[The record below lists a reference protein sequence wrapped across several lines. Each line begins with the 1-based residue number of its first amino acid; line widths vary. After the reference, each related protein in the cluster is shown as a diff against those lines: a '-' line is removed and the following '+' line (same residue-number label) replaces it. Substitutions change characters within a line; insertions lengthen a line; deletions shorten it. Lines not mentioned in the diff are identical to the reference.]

1 VVAGEAA
8 DGREAVRL
16 VRSENP
22 DVAVLDISM
31 PQFNGLNAAL
41 ELARVC
47 PRVKLVVLTQ
57 HDEPQYVTE
66 ALRCGVRGYVLKS
79 QAARDLVQAIEG
91 VCRGEVYLSPGVAGA
106 VAEAYLSPQH
116 AAAALSVR
124 ERQVLQLIAEGH
136 STKAIA
142 ARLAISAKTVESHRS
157 KLMQKLDIHDTAS
170 LVRYAIPERNHSAVG
185 LSIRKFLIPDPSSA
199 DPQIGGFA
207 LLAQHTAR
215 LCLPPGSTLVRH
227 THDGYRIGLAI
238 RRTRRTPR
246 AQCARI
252 TRPRQCGALR
262 RVRNEA
268 LRARNAEL
276 ADQLRAAAMESDD
289 TRTTRL
295 LSELLRLQGLTKD
308 SESPCS

>member
-1 VVAGEAA
+1 VGIRLVLADDHVLVRQGLKTLLQSAGFVVAGEAA

-66 ALRCGVRGYVLKS
+66 ALRCGVKGYVLKS

-91 VCRGEVYLSPGVAGA
+91 VCRGEVYLSPGVASA
-106 VAEAYLSPQH
+106 VAEAYLAPQH
-116 AAAALSVR
+116 TAALSVR

-142 ARLAISAKTVESHRS
+142 VRLAISAKTVESHRS

-170 LVRYAIPERNHSAVG
+170 LVRYAI
-185 LSIRKFLIPDPSSA
+185 
-199 DPQIGGFA
+199 
-207 LLAQHTAR
+207 
-215 LCLPPGSTLVRH
+215 RH
-227 THDGYRIGLAI
+227 GVTQA
-238 RRTRRTPR
+238 
-246 AQCARI
+246 
-252 TRPRQCGALR
+252 
-262 RVRNEA
+262 
-268 LRARNAEL
+268 
-276 ADQLRAAAMESDD
+276 
-289 TRTTRL
+289 
-295 LSELLRLQGLTKD
+295 
-308 SESPCS
+308 

>member
-1 VVAGEAA
+1 VVGIRLVLADDHVLVRQGLKTLLQSAGFVVAGEAA

-41 ELARVC
+41 ELARLC

-66 ALRCGVRGYVLKS
+66 ALRCGVKGYVLKS

-91 VCRGEVYLSPGVAGA
+91 VCRGEVYLSPGVASA
-106 VAEAYLSPQH
+106 VAEAYLAPQH
-116 AAAALSVR
+116 TAALSVR

-170 LVRYAIPERNHSAVG
+170 LVRYAI
-185 LSIRKFLIPDPSSA
+185 
-199 DPQIGGFA
+199 
-207 LLAQHTAR
+207 
-215 LCLPPGSTLVRH
+215 RH
-227 THDGYRIGLAI
+227 GVTQA
-238 RRTRRTPR
+238 
-246 AQCARI
+246 
-252 TRPRQCGALR
+252 
-262 RVRNEA
+262 
-268 LRARNAEL
+268 
-276 ADQLRAAAMESDD
+276 
-289 TRTTRL
+289 
-295 LSELLRLQGLTKD
+295 
-308 SESPCS
+308 

>member
-1 VVAGEAA
+1 MGIRLVLADDHVLVRQGLKTLLQSAGFVVAGEAA

-41 ELARVC
+41 ELGRLC
-47 PRVKLVVLTQ
+47 PRVKLVLLTQ

-91 VCRGEVYLSPGVAGA
+91 VCRGEVYLSPGVASA
-106 VAEAYLSPQH
+106 VAEAYLAPQH
-116 AAAALSVR
+116 TTALSVR

-142 ARLAISAKTVESHRS
+142 VRLAISAKTVESHRS

-170 LVRYAIPERNHSAVG
+170 LVRYAI
-185 LSIRKFLIPDPSSA
+185 
-199 DPQIGGFA
+199 
-207 LLAQHTAR
+207 
-215 LCLPPGSTLVRH
+215 RH
-227 THDGYRIGLAI
+227 GVTQA
-238 RRTRRTPR
+238 
-246 AQCARI
+246 
-252 TRPRQCGALR
+252 
-262 RVRNEA
+262 
-268 LRARNAEL
+268 
-276 ADQLRAAAMESDD
+276 
-289 TRTTRL
+289 
-295 LSELLRLQGLTKD
+295 
-308 SESPCS
+308 

>member
-1 VVAGEAA
+1 HRLGTRSRRGDPVSTAPGGLAVGIRLVLADDHVLVRQGLKTLLESAGFVVAGEAA

-16 VRSENP
+16 VRTENP
-22 DVAVLDISM
+22 DVAVMDISM

-41 ELARVC
+41 ELGRLC

-57 HDEPQYVTE
+57 HDEQQYVTE

-106 VAEAYLSPQH
+106 VAEAYLAPQQ
-116 AAAALSVR
+116 ASAALSVR

-170 LVRYAIPERNHSAVG
+170 LVRYAIRHG
-185 LSIRKFLIPDPSSA
+185 LTRSEEHTSELQS
-199 DPQIGGFA
+199 
-207 LLAQHTAR
+207 LAY
-215 LCLPPGSTLVRH
+215 LV
-227 THDGYRIGLAI
+227 
-238 RRTRRTPR
+238 
-246 AQCARI
+246 C
-252 TRPRQCGALR
+252 
-262 RVRNEA
+262 
-268 LRARNAEL
+268 
-276 ADQLRAAAMESDD
+276 
-289 TRTTRL
+289 RL
-295 LSELLRLQGLTKD
+295 LLE
-308 SESPCS
+308 

>member
-1 VVAGEAA
+1 VTIRLVLADDHVLVRQGLKTLLQSAGFVVAGEAA

-41 ELARVC
+41 ELARLC

-66 ALRCGVRGYVLKS
+66 ALRCGVKGYVLKS

-91 VCRGEVYLSPGVAGA
+91 VCRGEVYLSPGVASA
-106 VAEAYLSPQH
+106 VAEAYLAPQH
-116 AAAALSVR
+116 TAALSVR

-142 ARLAISAKTVESHRS
+142 VRLAISAKTVESHRS

-170 LVRYAIPERNHSAVG
+170 LVRYAI
-185 LSIRKFLIPDPSSA
+185 
-199 DPQIGGFA
+199 
-207 LLAQHTAR
+207 
-215 LCLPPGSTLVRH
+215 RH
-227 THDGYRIGLAI
+227 GVTQA
-238 RRTRRTPR
+238 
-246 AQCARI
+246 
-252 TRPRQCGALR
+252 
-262 RVRNEA
+262 
-268 LRARNAEL
+268 
-276 ADQLRAAAMESDD
+276 
-289 TRTTRL
+289 
-295 LSELLRLQGLTKD
+295 
-308 SESPCS
+308 

>member
-1 VVAGEAA
+1 MVGIRLVLADDHVLVRQGLKTLLQSAGFVVAGEAA

-41 ELARVC
+41 ELARLC

-66 ALRCGVRGYVLKS
+66 ALRCGVKGYVLKS

-91 VCRGEVYLSPGVAGA
+91 VCRGEVYLSPGVASA
-106 VAEAYLSPQH
+106 VAEAYLAPQH
-116 AAAALSVR
+116 TAALSVR

-142 ARLAISAKTVESHRS
+142 VRLAISAKTVESHRS

-170 LVRYAIPERNHSAVG
+170 LVRYAI
-185 LSIRKFLIPDPSSA
+185 
-199 DPQIGGFA
+199 
-207 LLAQHTAR
+207 
-215 LCLPPGSTLVRH
+215 RH
-227 THDGYRIGLAI
+227 GVTQA
-238 RRTRRTPR
+238 
-246 AQCARI
+246 
-252 TRPRQCGALR
+252 
-262 RVRNEA
+262 
-268 LRARNAEL
+268 
-276 ADQLRAAAMESDD
+276 
-289 TRTTRL
+289 
-295 LSELLRLQGLTKD
+295 
-308 SESPCS
+308 

>member
-1 VVAGEAA
+1 MVGIRLVLADDHVLVRQGLKTLLQSAGFVVAGEAA

-41 ELARVC
+41 ELARLC

-66 ALRCGVRGYVLKS
+66 ALRCGVKGYVLKS

-91 VCRGEVYLSPGVAGA
+91 VCRGEVYLSPGVASA
-106 VAEAYLSPQH
+106 VAEAYLAPQH
-116 AAAALSVR
+116 TAALSVR

-170 LVRYAIPERNHSAVG
+170 LVRYAI
-185 LSIRKFLIPDPSSA
+185 
-199 DPQIGGFA
+199 
-207 LLAQHTAR
+207 
-215 LCLPPGSTLVRH
+215 RH
-227 THDGYRIGLAI
+227 GVTQA
-238 RRTRRTPR
+238 
-246 AQCARI
+246 
-252 TRPRQCGALR
+252 
-262 RVRNEA
+262 
-268 LRARNAEL
+268 
-276 ADQLRAAAMESDD
+276 
-289 TRTTRL
+289 
-295 LSELLRLQGLTKD
+295 
-308 SESPCS
+308 